1 MEIIIITLVFIILS
15 GLIYFFFRQK
25 YVSFAENIERQIDDF
40 INGDFDKSNIN
51 VEQLDS
57 RLNSKLYKLG
67 NIINVKMEQD
77 SQSKKEIQEMVSDI
91 AHQIK
96 TPIANIRMY
105 SDTISNNDLSKE
117 KEQEFLDIITGQ
129 VDKLEFLTDSLTKMS
144 RLETNMM
151 VLNKEQ
157 AKIIECLEKSKEQ
170 AQSLAEKKNI
180 NIEINGDISA
190 TIKYDKKWTLEAI
203 CNILENAIKYTSDN
217 GRIEINIEKL
227 ESFLKIDII
236 DNGIG
241 IESENINNIFKRF
254 YREQKVHNIE
264 GVGIGL
270 YLSKTIIEQ
279 QNGYI
284 KVKSRVNE
292 GSTFSVFL
300 PL

>member
-51 VEQLDS
+51 EEQLDS

-254 YREQKVHNIE
+254 YGEQKVHNIE

>member
-1 MEIIIITLVFIILS
+1 MEIIIITLVFIILN

-25 YVSFAENIERQIDDF
+25 YVRFTENIEKQIDDF

-51 VEQLDS
+51 EEQLDS
-57 RLNSKLYKLG
+57 KLSSKLYKLG
-67 NIINVKMEQD
+67 NIINAKMEKN

-117 KEQEFLDIITGQ
+117 KEQEFLEIITGQ
-129 VDKLEFLTDSLTKMS
+129 VDKLEFFTDSLTKMS
-144 RLETNMM
+144 RLETNMI

-157 AKIIECLEKSKEQ
+157 AKIIECLEKAKEQ

-190 TIKYDKKWTLEAI
+190 TIKYDKKWTLEVI
-203 CNILENAIKYTSDN
+203 CNILENAIKYTNDN
-217 GRIEINIEKL
+217 GKIEINIEKL
-227 ESFLKIDII
+227 ESFLKIDIT

-254 YREQKVHNIE
+254 YRGQKVHNIE

-284 KVKSRVNE
+284 KVKSKVNE

>member
-1 MEIIIITLVFIILS
+1 MEIIIITLVFIILN

-25 YVSFAENIERQIDDF
+25 YVRFTENIEKQIDDF

-51 VEQLDS
+51 EEQLDS
-57 RLNSKLYKLG
+57 KLSSKLYKLG
-67 NIINVKMEQD
+67 NIINAKMEKN

-117 KEQEFLDIITGQ
+117 KEQEFLEIITGQ
-129 VDKLEFLTDSLTKMS
+129 VDKLEFFTDSLTKMS
-144 RLETNMM
+144 RLETNMI
-151 VLNKEQ
+151 VLN
-157 AKIIECLEKSKEQ
+157 KEQ

-190 TIKYDKKWTLEAI
+190 TIKYDKKWTLEVI
-203 CNILENAIKYTSDN
+203 CNILENAIKYTNDN
-217 GRIEINIEKL
+217 GKIEINIEKL
-227 ESFLKIDII
+227 ESFLKIDIT

-284 KVKSRVNE
+284 KVKSKVNE

>member
-1 MEIIIITLVFIILS
+1 MEIIIITLVFIILN

-25 YVSFAENIERQIDDF
+25 YVRFTENIEKQIDDF

-51 VEQLDS
+51 EEQLDS
-57 RLNSKLYKLG
+57 KLSSKLYKLG
-67 NIINVKMEQD
+67 NIINAKMEKN

-117 KEQEFLDIITGQ
+117 KEQEFLEIITGQ
-129 VDKLEFLTDSLTKMS
+129 VDKLEFFTDSLTKMS
-144 RLETNMM
+144 RLETNMI

-157 AKIIECLEKSKEQ
+157 AKIIECLEKAKEQ

-190 TIKYDKKWTLEAI
+190 TIKYDKKWTLEVI
-203 CNILENAIKYTSDN
+203 CNILENAIKYTNDN
-217 GRIEINIEKL
+217 GKIEINIEKL
-227 ESFLKIDII
+227 ESFLKIDIT

>member
-51 VEQLDS
+51 EEQLDS
-57 RLNSKLYKLG
+57 KLSSKLYKLG
-67 NIINVKMEQD
+67 NIINAKMEKN

-117 KEQEFLDIITGQ
+117 KEQEFLEIITGQ
-129 VDKLEFLTDSLTKMS
+129 VDKLEFFTDSLTKMS
-144 RLETNMM
+144 RLETNMI

-190 TIKYDKKWTLEAI
+190 TIKYDKKWTLEVI
-203 CNILENAIKYTSDN
+203 CNILENAIKYTNDN
-217 GRIEINIEKL
+217 GKIEINIEKL
-227 ESFLKIDII
+227 ESFLKIDIT

-284 KVKSRVNE
+284 KVKSKVNE

>member
-1 MEIIIITLVFIILS
+1 MEIIIITLVFIILN

-25 YVSFAENIERQIDDF
+25 YVRFTENIEKQIDDF

-51 VEQLDS
+51 EEQLDS
-57 RLNSKLYKLG
+57 KLSSKLYKLG
-67 NIINVKMEQD
+67 NIINAKMEKN

-105 SDTISNNDLSKE
+105 IDTISNNDLSTE
-117 KEQEFLDIITGQ
+117 KEQEFLEIITGQ
-129 VDKLEFLTDSLTKMS
+129 VDKLEFFTDSLTKMS
-144 RLETNMM
+144 RLETNMI

-157 AKIIECLEKSKEQ
+157 AKIIECLEKAKEQ

-190 TIKYDKKWTLEAI
+190 TIKYDKKWTLEVI
-203 CNILENAIKYTSDN
+203 CNILENAIKYTNDN
-217 GRIEINIEKL
+217 GKIEINIEKL
-227 ESFLKIDII
+227 ESFLKIDIT

-284 KVKSRVNE
+284 KVKSKVNE

>member
-1 MEIIIITLVFIILS
+1 MN

-25 YVSFAENIERQIDDF
+25 YVRFTENIEKQIDDF

-51 VEQLDS
+51 EEQLDS
-57 RLNSKLYKLG
+57 KLSSKLYKLG
-67 NIINVKMEQD
+67 NIINAKMEKN

-117 KEQEFLDIITGQ
+117 KEQEFLEIITGQ
-129 VDKLEFLTDSLTKMS
+129 VDKLEFFTDSLTKMS
-144 RLETNMM
+144 RLETNMI

-157 AKIIECLEKSKEQ
+157 AKIIECLEKAKEQ

-190 TIKYDKKWTLEAI
+190 TIKYDKKWTLEVI
-203 CNILENAIKYTSDN
+203 CNILENAIKYTNDN
-217 GRIEINIEKL
+217 GKIEINIEKL
-227 ESFLKIDII
+227 ESFLKIDIT

-284 KVKSRVNE
+284 KVKSKVNE

>member
-1 MEIIIITLVFIILS
+1 MEIIIITLVFIILN
-15 GLIYFFFRQK
+15 GLIYLKKKQK
-25 YVSFAENIERQIDDF
+25 YVRFTENIEKQIDDF

-51 VEQLDS
+51 EEQLDS
-57 RLNSKLYKLG
+57 KLSSKLYKLG
-67 NIINVKMEQD
+67 NIINAKMEKN

-117 KEQEFLDIITGQ
+117 KEQEFLEIITGQ
-129 VDKLEFLTDSLTKMS
+129 VDKLEFFTDSLTKMS
-144 RLETNMM
+144 RLETNMI

-157 AKIIECLEKSKEQ
+157 AKIIECLEKAKEQ

-190 TIKYDKKWTLEAI
+190 TIKYDKKWTLEVI
-203 CNILENAIKYTSDN
+203 CNILENAIKYTNDN
-217 GRIEINIEKL
+217 GKIEINIEKL
-227 ESFLKIDII
+227 ESFLKIDIT

-284 KVKSRVNE
+284 KVKSKVNE

>member
-51 VEQLDS
+51 EEQLDS

-292 GSTFSVFL
+292 GTTFSVFL

>member
-1 MEIIIITLVFIILS
+1 MEIIIITLVFIILN

-25 YVSFAENIERQIDDF
+25 YVRFTENIEKQIDDF

-51 VEQLDS
+51 EEQLDS
-57 RLNSKLYKLG
+57 KLSSKLYKLG
-67 NIINVKMEQD
+67 NIINAKMEKN

-117 KEQEFLDIITGQ
+117 KEQEFLEIITGQ
-129 VDKLEFLTDSLTKMS
+129 VDKLEFFTDSLTKMS
-144 RLETNMM
+144 RLETNMI

-157 AKIIECLEKSKEQ
+157 AKIIECLEKAKEQ

-227 ESFLKIDII
+227 ESFLKIDIT

-284 KVKSRVNE
+284 KVKSKVNE

>member
-1 MEIIIITLVFIILS
+1 MEIIIITLVFIILN

-25 YVSFAENIERQIDDF
+25 YVRFTENIEKQIDDF

-51 VEQLDS
+51 EEQLDS
-57 RLNSKLYKLG
+57 KLSSKLYKLG
-67 NIINVKMEQD
+67 NIINAKMEKN

-117 KEQEFLDIITGQ
+117 KEQEFLEIITGQ
-129 VDKLEFLTDSLTKMS
+129 VDKLEFFTDSLTKMS
-144 RLETNMM
+144 RLETNMI

-157 AKIIECLEKSKEQ
+157 AKIIECLEKAKEQ

-190 TIKYDKKWTLEAI
+190 TIKYDKKWTLEVI
-203 CNILENAIKYTSDN
+203 CNILENAIKYTNDN
-217 GRIEINIEKL
+217 GKIEINIEKL
-227 ESFLKIDII
+227 ESFLKIDIT

-284 KVKSRVNE
+284 KVKSKVNE
-292 GSTFSVFL
+292 GTTFSVFL

>member
-1 MEIIIITLVFIILS
+1 MKIIIITLVFIILN

-25 YVSFAENIERQIDDF
+25 YVRFTENIEKQIDDF

-51 VEQLDS
+51 EEQLDS
-57 RLNSKLYKLG
+57 KLSSKLYKLG
-67 NIINVKMEQD
+67 NIINAKMEKN

-117 KEQEFLDIITGQ
+117 KEQEFLEIITGQ
-129 VDKLEFLTDSLTKMS
+129 VDKLEFFTDSLTKMS
-144 RLETNMM
+144 RLETNMI

-157 AKIIECLEKSKEQ
+157 AKIIECLEKAKEQ

-190 TIKYDKKWTLEAI
+190 TIKYDKKWTLEVI
-203 CNILENAIKYTSDN
+203 CNILENAIKYTNDN
-217 GRIEINIEKL
+217 GKIEINIEKL
-227 ESFLKIDII
+227 ESFLKIDIT

-284 KVKSRVNE
+284 KVKSKVNE

>member
-1 MEIIIITLVFIILS
+1 MEIIIITLVFIILN

-25 YVSFAENIERQIDDF
+25 YVRFTENIEKQIDDF

-51 VEQLDS
+51 EEQLDS
-57 RLNSKLYKLG
+57 KLSSKLYKLG
-67 NIINVKMEQD
+67 NIINAKMEKN

-117 KEQEFLDIITGQ
+117 KEQEFLEIITGQ
-129 VDKLEFLTDSLTKMS
+129 VDKLEFFTDSLTKMS
-144 RLETNMM
+144 RLETNMI

-157 AKIIECLEKSKEQ
+157 AKIIECLEKAKEQ

-190 TIKYDKKWTLEAI
+190 TIKYDKKWTLEVI
-203 CNILENAIKYTSDN
+203 CNILENAIKYTNDN
-217 GRIEINIEKL
+217 GKIEINIEKL
-227 ESFLKIDII
+227 ESFLKIDIT

-284 KVKSRVNE
+284 KVKSKVNE

>member
-1 MEIIIITLVFIILS
+1 ME
-15 GLIYFFFRQK
+15 K
-25 YVSFAENIERQIDDF
+25 N
-40 INGDFDKSNIN
+40 
-51 VEQLDS
+51 
-57 RLNSKLYKLG
+57 
-67 NIINVKMEQD
+67 

-117 KEQEFLDIITGQ
+117 KEQEFLEIITGQ
-129 VDKLEFLTDSLTKMS
+129 VDKLEFFTDSLTKMS
-144 RLETNMM
+144 RLETNMI

-157 AKIIECLEKSKEQ
+157 AKIIECLEKAKEQ

-190 TIKYDKKWTLEAI
+190 TIKYDKKWTLEVI
-203 CNILENAIKYTSDN
+203 CNILENAIKYTNDN
-217 GRIEINIEKL
+217 GKIEINIEKL
-227 ESFLKIDII
+227 ESFLKIDIT

-284 KVKSRVNE
+284 KVKSKVNE

>member
-1 MEIIIITLVFIILS
+1 MEIIIITLVFIILN

-25 YVSFAENIERQIDDF
+25 YVRFTENIEKQIDDF

-51 VEQLDS
+51 EEQLDS
-57 RLNSKLYKLG
+57 KLSSKLYKLG
-67 NIINVKMEQD
+67 NIINAKMEKN

-117 KEQEFLDIITGQ
+117 KEQEFLEIITGQ
-129 VDKLEFLTDSLTKMS
+129 VDKLEFFTDSLTKMS
-144 RLETNMM
+144 RLETNMI

-157 AKIIECLEKSKEQ
+157 AKIIECLEKAKEQ

-203 CNILENAIKYTSDN
+203 CNILENAIKYTNDN
-217 GRIEINIEKL
+217 GKIEINIEKL
-227 ESFLKIDII
+227 ESFLKIDIT

-284 KVKSRVNE
+284 KVKSKVNE

>member
-51 VEQLDS
+51 EEQLDS